1 MRAVMMK
8 VLEGILGSPPWFRLR
23 GSPAA
28 LLIVAPAVIVTA
40 FAAVAG
46 CGGTS
51 ATESSTTTTAATVE
65 KSDIVLASTTS
76 TQDSGLFDV
85 LVPAFEAAYPQYTVK
100 VVAAGTGE
108 ALKLGEN
115 KDADV
120 LLVHAPTSEKEF
132 VENGFGTE
140 RFEVMYNDFVIV
152 GPADD
157 PAGIG
162 GMADTAL
169 ALKTI
174 SVAEALFVSRGDDS
188 GTHKKELSLW
198 KAAGIEPS
206 GAWYESAG
214 QGMGDVL
221 AISSEKQAYTLSDR
235 ASYLNLLEGLDLEVL
250 VEGDK
255 ALFNQY
261 GVIPVTDATNAP
273 GAADFAAWIIS
284 AEGQAVISD
293 YGVEKF
299 GQPLFVPNAG

>member
-1 MRAVMMK
+1 MSAGTERALDGIEPKVMG
-8 VLEGILGSPPWFRLR
+8 VLLRAGFTAILAVAILGL
-23 GSPAA
+23 
-28 LLIVAPAVIVTA
+28 V
-40 FAAVAG
+40 G
-46 CGGTS
+46 CGET
-51 ATESSTTTTAATVE
+51 ATTTTPENSTTTTGAQVE

-85 LVPAFEAAYPQYTVK
+85 LLPAFEAAYPQYTVK

-120 LLVHAPTSEKEF
+120 LLVHAPASEKEF
-132 VENGFGTE
+132 VANGFGTE
-140 RFEVMYNDFVIV
+140 RLEVMYNDFIIV
-152 GPADD
+152 GSADD
-157 PAGIG
+157 PAGIR
-162 GMADTAL
+162 GMTDAAR
-169 ALKTI
+169 ALKAI
-174 SVAEALFVSRGDDS
+174 SVAESLFVSRGDDS
-188 GTHKKELSLW
+188 GTHKKELGLW
-198 KAAGIEPS
+198 KAAGVEPD

-261 GVIPVTDATNAP
+261 GVIPVTDATNAA
-273 GAADFAAWIIS
+273 GAADFAAWITS
-284 AEGQAVISD
+284 PEGQAVIAD

>member
-1 MRAVMMK
+1 MSAWAKMVVEK
-8 VLEGILGSPPWFRLR
+8 VLGGPAGLPSR
-23 GSPAA
+23 GARAA
-28 LLIVAPAVIVTA
+28 LRIVAPAVLVAA
-40 FAAVAG
+40 FAVVAG
-46 CGGTS
+46 CGDTS
-51 ATESSTTTTAATVE
+51 ATEGSTITTAATVK

-85 LVPAFEAAYPQYTVK
+85 LLPAFEAAYPQYTVK

-157 PAGIG
+157 PAGIRG
-162 GMADTAL
+162 TTDAAQ
-169 ALKTI
+169 ALKAI
-174 SVAEALFVSRGDDS
+174 SVAEVLFVSRGDDS

-198 KAAGIEPS
+198 KASGVEPS

-261 GVIPVTDATNAP
+261 GVIPVTDATNAA

-284 AEGQAVISD
+284 TEGQTVIGD